1 MNGKKG
7 IGRIMTDL
15 SGHIHHLL
23 GKGDPVVL
31 ATVIRHVGSTPRG
44 AGAKMIVCEGGTII
58 GTIGGGAVEA
68 EVIRSA
74 PDIFRSGGAIIRH
87 FNFSSTD
94 VASSMGMI
102 CGGKMDVLMERLDPA
117 EKAMAIFSAL
127 ASTIR
132 TGEKCLLGRTF
143 HPEHSS
149 PRHHHLFLLAGQDAV
164 FGNAPFDTAGLE
176 ELKETAFQ
184 CRAPVIRTAGDLT
197 VIADPFFFAE
207 CVYLFG
213 AGHVAQQVARILNM
227 VDFRTVVIDDRK
239 EFANRDLFPTVD
251 DICVPA
257 SFETVFSELLIDR
270 NGIIVILTRG
280 HAHDQTVLEQ
290 ALKTEAGYIGM
301 IGSRRKRNTIYDNL
315 SKKGVHP
322 DALARVHSPIGLEIG
337 AQTPEEIAV
346 SITAELIAYRA
357 GAKI

>member
-1 MNGKKG
+1 
-7 IGRIMTDL
+7 MTDL

-23 GKGDPVVL
+23 EEGHPVVL
-31 ATVIRHVGSTPRG
+31 ATVIRHIGSTPRG
-44 AGAKMIVCEGGTII
+44 AGAKMIVCEAGNII
-58 GTIGGGAVEA
+58 GTIGGGSVEA

-74 PDIFRSGGAIIRH
+74 PDLFESGGAVVRN

-102 CGGKMDVLMERLDPA
+102 CGGKMDVLMERLDTDVDTI
-117 EKAMAIFSAL
+117 AIFNAL
-127 ASTIR
+127 ASDIR
-132 TGEKCLLGRTF
+132 TGKKCLLGRTF
-143 HPEHSS
+143 DPERSS
-149 PRHHHLFLLAGQDAV
+149 PRHHHLFLVDGQETV
-164 FGNAPFDTAGLE
+164 FGNVPLDTAGFE

-184 CRAPVIRTAGDLT
+184 CRAPVMRTAENLT
-197 VIADPFFFAE
+197 VIADPFIFAE

-213 AGHVAQQVARILNM
+213 AGHVAQQVARVLNM
-227 VDFRTVVIDDRK
+227 VDFRTVVIDDRR

-251 DICVPA
+251 DICVPD
-257 SFETVFSELLIDR
+257 SFDTVFTELLIDR

-301 IGSRRKRNTIYDNL
+301 IGSKRKRNTIYDNL
-315 SKKGVHP
+315 SKKGVGP
-322 DALARVHSPIGLEIG
+322 EDLARVHSPIGIEIG

-357 GAKI
+357 GTKI